1 MASTEA
7 EVLRSLILVLN
18 EIYLTYDFNRA
29 KKPNL
34 LHYQK
39 ILKIS
44 SCYIEPPTVD
54 MDIY

>member
-18 EIYLTYDFNRA
+18 EIYLTYDFKRA

-39 ILKIS
+39 ILKIFI
-44 SCYIEPPTVD
+44 CYIEPPTVD

>member
-18 EIYLTYDFNRA
+18 EIYLTYDFKRV
-29 KKPNL
+29 KKLNL
-34 LHYQK
+34 LHYQT

-44 SCYIEPPTVD
+44 ICYIEPPTVD